1 MKISFDVQTQQ
12 YTITG
17 SKQEI
22 TDWVSCSI
30 PNESQEWI
38 PWIWTKEKPFPLT
51 TDIKVDVK
59 FVDGSISKN
68 CSVGIWH
75 SHDVTKSNW
84 YNLDSTS
91 DCDIMFYRIS
101 KST

>member
-1 MKISFDVQTQQ
+1 VQTQQ